1 MKGKPIFAICDEIY
15 SELNYDGEYSSM
27 AKIIPDQTILANDF
41 SKSYAMIGWRIGY
54 LCAPAKVTDL
64 LFKVH
69 AFAVTDIATFV
80 QDAAEAALKG
90 WGRGNK
96 GNGRLIY

>member
-1 MKGKPIFAICDEIY
+1 
-15 SELNYDGEYSSM
+15 M

-41 SKSYAMIGWRIGY
+41 SKSYAMTGWRIGY

-80 QDAAEAALKG
+80 QNAACRSRFKG